1 MPRRAAPRTRPRAGA
16 TPKPRT
22 GARPKPQRGAK
33 PKPVSPAFTE
43 FLLDQLVGVGANAR
57 RLFGGVGLYVE
68 GVMFGFAYG
77 ERVYFKVGPANVA
90 AYDAVNA
97 APLIYAPDKKGQRV
111 VSLRE
116 VPGEVLDDADEAAAW
131 ARAALAA
138 ASRSKR

>member
-1 MPRRAAPRTRPRAGA
+1 MPRRAAPKPKLRPGA
-16 TPKPRT
+16 KPEPR
-22 GARPKPQRGAK
+22 GGAK
-33 PKPVSPAFTE
+33 PKPVSPDFTQ

-57 RLFGGVGLYVE
+57 RLFGGVGLYVD

-77 ERVYFKVGPANVA
+77 ERVYFKVDSGNVA
-90 AYDAVNA
+90 AYDAADA

-131 ARAALAA
+131 ARAAFAA
-138 ASRSKR
+138 ARRATSRK